1 MTFKKPSKNVLIL
14 IAVLVAAGIAV
25 KLVFFR
31 GEFLYAGTL
40 EGTKVDVSARLS
52 SDINAV
58 PFDEGDHVKAG
69 DVLDKLSCE
78 DFVTAQELANIN
90 YNRNLKLNKAGTVT
104 KEVLDQLLN
113 KKKEADIK
121 VDWCTIKSPVTGTI
135 LSRYHE
141 PGEWV
146 DPGTKL
152 MTLTDVKDIWAYIYV
167 PQPTVASLKPGE
179 KLTGILPEMNDRE
192 FTGTILKI
200 NDEAEFTPKN
210 VQTRAE
216 RTRLVFGVKVSFK
229 GANEE
234 EILKPGMTIEIKL
247 PR

>member
-1 MTFKKPSKNVLIL
+1 MKKQTKNILIV
-14 IAVLVAAGIAV
+14 IAVLVVIGVAV
-25 KLVFFR
+25 KLIFFR

-40 EGTKVDVSARLS
+40 EGTKVDVSARLP
-52 SDINAV
+52 SDIASVAV
-58 PFDEGDHVKAG
+58 DEGDHVKSG
-69 DVLDKLSCE
+69 DVLDKLACE
-78 DFVTAQELANIN
+78 DFLVDQELANIN
-90 YNRNLKLNKAGTVT
+90 YARNQKLNKAGTVT

-113 KKKEADIK
+113 KKKDADIK
-121 VDWCTIKSPVTGTI
+121 VDWCTVKSPVSGTV

-152 MTLTDVKDIWAYIYV
+152 MTLADIKDIWAYIYV
-167 PQPTVASLKPGE
+167 PQPAVASLKPGE
-179 KLTGILPEMNDRE
+179 KLTGILPEMNNKE

-229 GANEE
+229 GANED
-234 EILKPGMTIEIKL
+234 EILKPGMTIEMKL
-247 PR
+247 PRS